1 MLRDG
6 GLSEQA
12 DEILFE
18 HGIPVGPASDVS
30 IQEIDELAVAREREV
45 EAVIEAWRDRAEER
59 RRDRK
64 AAEIDQLISEHR
76 ARNPEES

>member
-1 MLRDG
+1 
-6 GLSEQA
+6 

-18 HGIPVGPASDVS
+18 HDVPVAPAEDVS
-30 IQEIDELAVAREREV
+30 VQEIDELAVAREREV
-45 EAVIEAWRDRAEER
+45 EAVIDAWRDRAEER

-76 ARNPEES
+76 ARDPSRE